1 MKEFNQFMSNIF
13 IKDNQV
19 RALVSYLKPWD
30 KNPRSI
36 KEDNFTQLCTDVKK
50 EQFKPLLILDD
61 GTVLGG
67 NMRIRAYQHNGQ
79 ADVWVSVITLREDGE
94 LVTAFV
100 NGHED
105 QTFQSKLDAMLHYS
119 TIDNSPYGYNEKEKM
134 AELFTLSTLPV
145 ENYFS
150 SFDEPLPISSL
161 LKELGPDENEQ
172 EIKEPKQI
180 TCPEC
185 GYVLEK

>member
-1 MKEFNQFMSNIF
+1 MSNIF

-79 ADVWVSVITLREDGE
+79 VDVWVSVITLREDGE

-105 QTFQSKLDAMLHYS
+105 QNFQSKLEEQEDGRVY
-119 TIDNSPYGYNEKEKM
+119 E
-134 AELFTLSTLPV
+134 
-145 ENYFS
+145 FS
-150 SFDEPLPISSL
+150 F
-161 LKELGPDENEQ
+161 LKESDTNKKDIHNDKWFRVEK
-172 EIKEPKQI
+172 I
-180 TCPEC
+180 
-185 GYVLEK
+185 LELKNVAKFLIPLSPTTK